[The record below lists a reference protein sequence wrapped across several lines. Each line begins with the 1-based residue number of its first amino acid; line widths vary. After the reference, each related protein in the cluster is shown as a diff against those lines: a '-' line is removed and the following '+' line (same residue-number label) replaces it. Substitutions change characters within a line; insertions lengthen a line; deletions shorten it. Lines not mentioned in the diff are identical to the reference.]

1 MSDREEL
8 MALRRMAE
16 LEAKASGQS
25 SAQPAQVIQPADA
38 QKNEVPSRWSFG
50 ALFSPQEAYKRQK
63 LSDAGRQVAIDA
75 VMTGAAD
82 IGNTLLIPDRWALN
96 KLAPK
101 ETTTR
106 TLITGEKTRPD
117 SFLGKAADYLDSS
130 PVAAKSFDAQHAGN
144 PLYSG
149 VKLGTQVAMTAPVGG
164 ALGEGV
170 AMVAPRLGAAAPTA
184 MKFASSLKSGGTV
197 LGSPASTT
205 LAGKAADMGLRV
217 LGGGV
222 TGGSSAG
229 LVDPNQ
235 AVGGAIF
242 GGMLPPVVSMAG
254 TVGSAIKKGVGT
266 ATKNVLGLTTGV
278 GAEPISQAFKAG
290 KSGNTAF
297 TSNLKGDVPL
307 TDVLDQAKS
316 GLQAMNAAK
325 TAEYRSGMIPIKGDK
340 TVLSLDGISKAV
352 DDASAVATF
361 KGQVKNESAHTAVE
375 KMRAAVDEWKALDPA
390 QFHTPEGLDALKQ
403 KLGGILETIPFNE
416 KSARLAA
423 GKIYNATKSEIATQ
437 APTYAKVMKGY
448 QDATEQVSEIERALS
463 LGDKASK
470 DTAMRKL
477 QSLMRNN
484 VQTNYGNR
492 LSLANTLEDQGGVEL
507 LPALSGQALN
517 SWMPRSLAGQA
528 GSGATMLM
536 SLHNPSMLAALPLQ
550 SPRLVGSMAYGA
562 GKVAS
567 GAQRLKDAAARG
579 ANLVPYSTEPGGL
592 LAQSLENPMIRNFGL
607 LASQRNPLAQR

>member
-16 LEAKASGQS
+16 LEAKAAQQPQQ
-25 SAQPAQVIQPADA
+25 AAPAAVKPQQPAA
-38 QKNEVPSRWSFG
+38 QDSSRWSLE
-50 ALFSPQEAYKRQK
+50 ALFSPQKAYERKQK
-63 LSDAGRQVAIDA
+63 VDKGRDVAVSA

-82 IGNTLLIPDRWALN
+82 IGNTLLTPVRWAAD
-96 KLAPK
+96 KIEPK
-101 ETTTR
+101 Q
-106 TLITGEKTRPD
+106 GNKTRPD
-117 SFLGKAADYLDSS
+117 TFMGNVADYLDRS
-130 PVAAKSFDAQHAGN
+130 PQAADSFDAQYADN
-144 PLYSG
+144 PLYSV

-164 ALGEGV
+164 ALGEGA
-170 AMVAPRLGAAAPTA
+170 AMVAPRLGAMAPTA
-184 MKFASSLKSGGTV
+184 MKLASSLRSGGTV

-222 TGGSSAG
+222 TGGVSTG
-229 LVDPNQ
+229 LVDPSQ
-235 AVGGAIF
+235 AVNGAIF
-242 GGMLPPVVSMAG
+242 GGALPPAVSMAG
-254 TVGSAIKKGVGT
+254 AVGRAVKKGVGT

-307 TDVLDQAKS
+307 TDVLDNAKA

-325 TAEYRSGMIPIKGDK
+325 TAEYRSGMVPIKGDK

-352 DDASAVATF
+352 DDASAVATY
-361 KGQVKNESAHTAVE
+361 KGQVKNESAHAAVE
-375 KMRAAVDEWKALDPA
+375 KMRAAVDEWKSLDPA

-403 KLGGILETIPFNE
+403 KLGGILESIPFNE

-448 QDATEQVSEIERALS
+448 QDASEQISEIERALS

-536 SLHNPSMLAALPLQ
+536 SLHNPMMLAALPLQ

-562 GKVAS
+562 GKAAG
-567 GAQRLKDAAARG
+567 GAQRIKDAAVRG

-592 LAQSLENPMIRNFGL
+592 LARSLENPMIRNLGL
-607 LASQRNPLAQR
+607 LASQRSQ

>member
-25 SAQPAQVIQPADA
+25 NAQPAQAAQPAGA
-38 QKNEVPSRWSFG
+38 QQNEIPSRWSLG

-82 IGNTLLIPDRWALN
+82 IGNTLLTPVRWGLN
-96 KLAPK
+96 KIEPK
-101 ETTTR
+101 QTTVK
-106 TLITGEKTRPD
+106 TLVTSQQQRPD
-117 SFLGKAADYLDSS
+117 TVMGNIADYFDRS
-130 PVAAKSFDAQHAGN
+130 PEAAKSFDKQHEGDL
-144 PLYSG
+144 LYTA

-164 ALGEGV
+164 ALGKGV
-170 AMVAPRLGAAAPTA
+170 TMLAPRLGSAAPTA
-184 MKFASSLKSGGTV
+184 MKLASSLKSGGTV
-197 LGSPASTT
+197 LGSPAASTLT
-205 LAGKAADMGLRV
+205 GKAADMGLRV

-222 TGGSSAG
+222 TGGASAG

-242 GGMLPPVVSMAG
+242 GGMLPPAVSMAG
-254 TVGSAIKKGVGT
+254 TVGNAIKKGVGT

-307 TDVLDQAKS
+307 TDVLDNAKA

-375 KMRAAVDEWKALDPA
+375 KMRAAVDEWKSLDPS

-528 GSGATMLM
+528 GSGAAMLM
-536 SLHNPSMLAALPLQ
+536 SLHNPMALGALPFQ

-562 GKVAS
+562 GRVAG
-567 GAQRLKDAAARG
+567 GAQRLKDAAARS

-607 LASQRNPLAQR
+607 LASQRNP

>member
-16 LEAKASGQS
+16 LEAKAARQPQQ
-25 SAQPAQVIQPADA
+25 AAPAAEKPQQPAA
-38 QKNEVPSRWSFG
+38 QDSSRWSLE
-50 ALFSPQEAYKRQK
+50 ALFSPQKAYERRQK
-63 LSDAGRQVAIDA
+63 VDKGRDVAMAG
-75 VMTGAAD
+75 VMNGAAS
-82 IGNTLLIPDRWALN
+82 IGNTLLTPVRWAVD
-96 KLAPK
+96 KIEPK
-101 ETTTR
+101 QTTVK
-106 TLITGEKTRPD
+106 TLVTGEKTRPD
-117 SFLGKAADYLDSS
+117 TFMGNVADYLDRI
-130 PVAAKSFDAQHAGN
+130 PEAAKSFDKQYDGN
-144 PLYSG
+144 PLYG
-149 VKLGTQVAMTAPVGG
+149 TTKLATQVAMTAPVGG

-170 AMVAPRLGAAAPTA
+170 GMLAPRLGSMAPTA
-184 MKFASSLKSGGTV
+184 MKLASSLKSGGTV

-222 TGGSSAG
+222 TGGVSTG
-229 LVDPNQ
+229 LVDPSQ
-235 AVGGAIF
+235 AVNGAIF
-242 GGMLPPVVSMAG
+242 GGALPPAVSMAG
-254 TVGSAIKKGVGT
+254 TVGSAVKKGVGT

-307 TDVLDQAKS
+307 TDVLDNAKA

-325 TAEYRSGMIPIKGDK
+325 TAEYRSGMVPIKGDK

-352 DDASAVATF
+352 DDASAVATY
-361 KGQVKNESAHTAVE
+361 KGQVKNESANAAVE
-375 KMRAAVDEWKALDPA
+375 KMRAAVDEWKSLDPA

-403 KLGGILETIPFNE
+403 KLGGILESIPFNE

-448 QDATEQVSEIERALS
+448 QDASEQISEIERALS

-536 SLHNPSMLAALPLQ
+536 SLHNPMMLAALPLQ

-562 GKVAS
+562 GKAAG
-567 GAQRLKDAAARG
+567 GAQRIKDAAVRG

-592 LAQSLENPMIRNFGL
+592 LARSLENPMIRNLGL
-607 LASQRNPLAQR
+607 LASQRSP